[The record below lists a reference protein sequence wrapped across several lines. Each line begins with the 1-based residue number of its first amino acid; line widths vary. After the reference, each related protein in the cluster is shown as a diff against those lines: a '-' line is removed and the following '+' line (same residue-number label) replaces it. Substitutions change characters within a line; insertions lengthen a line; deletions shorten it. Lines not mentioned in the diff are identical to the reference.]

1 MQIFVRNSIRNAT
14 FNQHIEQKCTQYNYY
29 ATFICSQPQDH
40 HGTIF
45 RERLNHDSGTSFLN
59 RQTPPFSFPEGF
71 LIYIV
76 GCRGMGERGEI
87 IRAPT
92 FWPAPLIYKPLFAD
106 EGPASPAVRLPR

>member
-14 FNQHIEQKCTQYNYY
+14 FNQHIEQKCTQYKHY
-29 ATFICSQPQDH
+29 ATFICSQSQDH

-45 RERLNHDSGTSFLN
+45 RERLNHDSGTSFLK

-87 IRAPT
+87 LKFGIYTPAGDTTAARGCRA
-92 FWPAPLIYKPLFAD
+92 A
-106 EGPASPAVRLPR
+106 EGIVTLLA

>member
-1 MQIFVRNSIRNAT
+1 MQIFVRNLIRNAT
-14 FNQHIEQKCTQYNYY
+14 FNQHIGQKCTQYNYY

-45 RERLNHDSGTSFLN
+45 RERLNHDSRTSFLK

-87 IRAPT
+87 LKFGIYTPAGDTTAARGCRA
-92 FWPAPLIYKPLFAD
+92 A
-106 EGPASPAVRLPR
+106 EGIVTLLA

>member
-1 MQIFVRNSIRNAT
+1 MQIFVRNLIRNAT
-14 FNQHIEQKCTQYNYY
+14 FNQHIKQKCTQYKHY
-29 ATFICSQPQDH
+29 ATFICSQSQDH

-45 RERLNHDSGTSFLN
+45 RERLNHDSGTSFLK

-87 IRAPT
+87 LKFGIYTPAGDTTAARGCRA
-92 FWPAPLIYKPLFAD
+92 A
-106 EGPASPAVRLPR
+106 EGIVTLLA